1 MYYGDFLEA
10 VGHTEEIQ
18 PAYVL
23 VVYEN
28 EHFRLPWRYGDGF
41 KKIRILDR
49 SRSYV
54 VLEAFGTP
62 WEVLRAYARLS
73 DIICYWRVTRSR
85 DHREAFK
92 WRKLDVAP
100 LLSLLM
106 WRSILLSWPYL
117 EILEKQVQRITEV
130 VRPAVALF
138 YKFEFTYGRAIIRGT
153 RQSVQHVLVIHLPLY
168 LNGQTLPG
176 VFIQ

>member
-92 WRKLDVAP
+92 WRKLDVSP

-130 VRPAVALF
+130 VRPAVRCSINLNSLTVGPLF
-138 YKFEFTYGRAIIRGT
+138 EELAREGRIRLSLACST
-153 RQSVQHVLVIHLPLY
+153 AP
-168 LNGQTLPG
+168 
-176 VFIQ
+176 